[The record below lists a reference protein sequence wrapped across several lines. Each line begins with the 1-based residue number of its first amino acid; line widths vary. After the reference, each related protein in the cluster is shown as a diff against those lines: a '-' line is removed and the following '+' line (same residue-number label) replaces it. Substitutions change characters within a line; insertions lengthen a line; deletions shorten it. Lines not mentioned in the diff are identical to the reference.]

1 MADGAQ
7 SLPLPRSLLA
17 HIADPTIQQ
26 ELLPQYEALVGR
38 ARASKP
44 ESGSASE
51 HELVRELATLVFDV
65 LERLGPQAL
74 AYLRSD
80 IQGQLDELIRDEL
93 RSADATRKLALRHL
107 QRSVEVAGKLIELG
121 GEIFRG
127 LPDAAIEELL
137 GDLGGGAWR
146 PELEDQLD
154 DDPYGYLAWGLSFCV
169 ALECTLGDLD
179 DLTYWSRRAI
189 EGSRKVEALL
199 PRLASEIRAGGLQ
212 LRARWAWEDWDEE
225 DIEDE
230 IRAWKELSK

>member
-1 MADGAQ
+1 MADSAH

-38 ARASKP
+38 ARALKP
-44 ESGSASE
+44 EPGSVGE
-51 HELVRELATLVFDV
+51 RQLVGELATLLFDM
-65 LERLGPQAL
+65 LERLGPRAL
-74 AYLRSD
+74 GDLRSD
-80 IQGQLDELIRDEL
+80 VQGQLDELIRDEL

-107 QRSVEVAGKLIELG
+107 QRSVEVVGKIIEIG
-121 GEIFRG
+121 AEVSRG
-127 LPDAAIEELL
+127 LPDAAIEGLL
-137 GDLGGGAWR
+137 GELGGGAWR
-146 PELEDQLD
+146 PDREDRLD
-154 DDPYGYLAWGLSFCV
+154 DDLYGYLAWWLSLSV

-189 EGSRKVEALL
+189 EGSRKVDAML
-199 PRLASEIRAGGLQ
+199 PRLASEVRAVSLQ